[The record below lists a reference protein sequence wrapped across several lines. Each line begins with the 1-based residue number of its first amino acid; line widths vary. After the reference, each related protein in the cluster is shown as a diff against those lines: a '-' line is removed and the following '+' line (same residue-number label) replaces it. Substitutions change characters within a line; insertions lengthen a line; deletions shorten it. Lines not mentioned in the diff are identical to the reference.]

1 MADPTIEILFPAV
14 FLAVFVPFAAG
25 LYHVLKRI
33 GAWPVLARS
42 YRYAGPFRGT
52 ILKWRPVR
60 LNRKRM
66 PVNLGIDRAGL
77 CLEQPFVFGVGNGR
91 LFIPWEDVE
100 VAEGR
105 PSVFGTV
112 RIRFRKAP
120 GVTLHVSRRLGLRIA
135 GASIDAAS
143 AA

>member
-1 MADPTIEILFPAV
+1 MADHTIEILLPAV
-14 FLAVFVPFAAG
+14 FLAVFAPFAAG
-25 LYHVLKRI
+25 LHHVLKRM
-33 GAWPVLARS
+33 GTWPVLERA

-52 ILKWRPVR
+52 ILKWSPVR

-91 LFIPWEDVE
+91 ILVPWEDVE
-100 VAEGR
+100 VAEER
-105 PSVFGTV
+105 RSVLGTV
-112 RIRFRKAP
+112 SFRFRGAP
-120 GVTLHVSRRLGLRIA
+120 GVTLRVSRRLGRRIA
-135 GASIDAAS
+135 DASIDAS